1 MLVAQ
6 PPSELIRNERF
17 NVKSRHRLVAK
28 RKRWVR
34 TGATLCAARPGS
46 SGRPGRV
53 CPGQRLGEEVADLD
67 RRDLV
72 IADSVRRRAAGIGR
86 LVRLCAEAGADVVV
100 LGDPTAAM
108 VAARAETTI
117 LSPVDSPLAFDSL
130 AAIVAV
136 VAAIAA
142 NVHEASGPRGRTP
155 GDAIAT
161 ASDVLGDV
169 AAD

>member
-1 MLVAQ
+1 M
-6 PPSELIRNERF
+6 
-17 NVKSRHRLVAK
+17 
-28 RKRWVR
+28 R

-130 AAIVAV
+130 AAIVA
-136 VAAIAA
+136 AIAA

-161 ASDVLGDV
+161 ASDVFGDV